1 MLLGVTGCLGG
12 YPVRPE
18 VAPTPTFDPVQFF
31 SGHTVGE
38 GTLDVRFASKRS
50 LRVESTGATQADGQF
65 RLDQTITFD
74 DGKIEKRTWL
84 LRRVDDTH
92 YSASL
97 SDAKGEV
104 IAESSGNR
112 FHLRY
117 LLRQPAVYVDQS
129 LYLQPDGHSVLNQ
142 LQVSVLGVPWARL
155 SETIRRVDVRSREA
169 GRA

>member
-1 MLLGVTGCLGG
+1 MFMLLGATGCLAG
-12 YPVRPE
+12 YPSRPE
-18 VAPTPTFDPVQFF
+18 VAPTPVFDPVQFF
-31 SGHTVGE
+31 SGRTAGE
-38 GTLDVRFASKRS
+38 GTLDVRFGSKRP

-65 RLDQTITFD
+65 RLDQTITF
-74 DGKIEKRTWL
+74 GSGRVEARTWL

-92 YSASL
+92 FSATL

-129 LYLQPDGHSVLNQ
+129 LYLQPDGRSLLNQ
-142 LQVSVLGVPWARL
+142 MQVSILGVPWARL
-155 SETIRRVDVRSREA
+155 SETIRRVD
-169 GRA
+169 G